1 MTLFQLLVQPL
12 ILIPGVALLILSTSM
27 RYGPLDTEL
36 RRAMALSQRDQPEV
50 TTHLRYRAR
59 LFQFGLLALYAAT
72 GLLVM
77 TSMIGA
83 VLSFTGEDITVP
95 VVVLTCLSFI
105 LVLLAI
111 LSLCREV
118 IYSTKPVEI
127 SNRQVNKTSGGTS

>member
-27 RYGPLDTEL
+27 RYGPIDTEL
-36 RRAMALSQRDQPEV
+36 RQATTVSQRDQTDV
-50 TTHLRYRAR
+50 TAHLRRRAR

-72 GLLVM
+72 GLLVI

-83 VLSFTGEDITVP
+83 ILSIAGADITVL
-95 VVVLTCLSFI
+95 VIVLTCLSFI

-111 LSLCREV
+111 FSLCQEV
-118 IYSTKPVEI
+118 IYSTRPIDI
-127 SNRQVNKTSGGTS
+127 SER